1 MSIVESACQSKVVK
15 DFSFSVSDVVSLKER
30 GKYQGIT
37 GCVVALA
44 NSCGPIVGGAFTE
57 NASWRWC
64 FVSLV
69 IKSFDLADI
78 SPSI

>member
-1 MSIVESACQSKVVK
+1 MRTPVKVGLVAESFLFFLQ
-15 DFSFSVSDVVSLKER
+15 VSDVVSLKER

-57 NASWRWC
+57 RASWRWC
-64 FVSLV
+64 FVSLP
-69 IKSFDLADI
+69 KKLCYDPADT
-78 SPSI
+78 

>member
-1 MSIVESACQSKVVK
+1 MRTSVKVGLVAESFLFFLQ
-15 DFSFSVSDVVSLKER
+15 VSDVVSLKER

-57 NASWRWC
+57 RASWRWC
-64 FVSLV
+64 FVSLP
-69 IKSFDLADI
+69 KKLCYDPADT
-78 SPSI
+78 

>member
-1 MSIVESACQSKVVK
+1 MVDLVAEG
-15 DFSFSVSDVVSLKER
+15 FFFFFFLVSDVVSLKER

-57 NASWRWC
+57 RASWRWC
-64 FVSLV
+64 FVSLLKNSV
-69 IKSFDLADI
+69 KTLLI
-78 SPSI
+78 PNSI